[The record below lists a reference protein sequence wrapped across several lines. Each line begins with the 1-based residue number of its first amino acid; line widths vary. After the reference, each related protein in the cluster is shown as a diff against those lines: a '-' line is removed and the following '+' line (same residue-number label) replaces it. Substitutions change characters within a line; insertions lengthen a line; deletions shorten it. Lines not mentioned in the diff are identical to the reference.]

1 MTRQCTN
8 FWEISSSSGK
18 QTYNTTNTIF
28 LWKKKQLCVGG
39 WVLYTAQLP
48 SLGCFS
54 PQKSQAIFFLAHYPL
69 IIVLV
74 CLPDGEKIPH
84 KFAHHLCLIKKKKK
98 TFISNLLYAL
108 TFFQSISSQFC
119 FRFFPPRST
128 KLKWK
133 YTAQCSLLSWEVLKI
148 KYLA

>member
-84 KFAHHLCLIKKKKK
+84 KFAHHLCLIKKKKRHS
-98 TFISNLLYAL
+98 FL
-108 TFFQSISSQFC
+108 TFCMLWPS
-119 FRFFPPRST
+119 FRASAANFVSDFFP
-128 KLKWK
+128 
-133 YTAQCSLLSWEVLKI
+133 QDQQNLSENTQLSVAYCHEKF
-148 KYLA
+148 